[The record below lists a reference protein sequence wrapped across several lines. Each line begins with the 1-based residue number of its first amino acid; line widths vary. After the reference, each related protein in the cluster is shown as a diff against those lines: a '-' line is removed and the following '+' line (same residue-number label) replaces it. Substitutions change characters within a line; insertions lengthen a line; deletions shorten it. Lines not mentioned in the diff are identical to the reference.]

1 MQHRLRAMLCF
12 LLCSAATASPSYPS
26 LADFGGQAYNV
37 SYDKRALT
45 LNGEGALFLSGAVHP
60 PRGTPDDWQGWFASA
75 KANGLNMLQVYVFW
89 NFHEEVEGQYNFAG
103 RGNLTLFMEKAAAAG
118 IFINLRIG
126 PYVCAEWTYG
136 GLPAWLGEKPGVVFR
151 QTNAVWQPAMEKWFN
166 VVIAR
171 MAEAKAFA
179 GQGGPIMLVQVE
191 NELSATA
198 DKTYVEWC
206 GTMAH
211 KALDAVGVE
220 VPVTMCN
227 GQTAE
232 STINTCNGND
242 CSGFLENHGQNGRVL
257 VDQPALWTENEG
269 GFQTWGGAPPPGK
282 QPSYFW
288 GRSMADQALS
298 VMKWFARGGS
308 HMDYYMW
315 AGGNNFGRWTG
326 DSITTAYAVDAIV
339 CPDGLP
345 HEPKF
350 GQSSA
355 MHRAIAQ
362 AAPQIVGHAAQL
374 DSAVTVSAS
383 VKAFVYGSVAF
394 LENSDGFGSPWTG
407 SFHGHTFT
415 VPAASSSLVDLSD
428 GKSLFNTMTFDPAAA
443 AAPVRKLKPL
453 AADALGEW
461 EQWAEPIL
469 AADVPAAAQYS
480 NASLIVGAAAPLEMT
495 AFTLAFPPVAA
506 DPGARSQRSTY
517 ALYETSVQLSSAASA
532 KNELT
537 VGSNEAMAMTA
548 FVDGVAVPGAMAI
561 DVSHVNGKPVTFTFD
576 LSAPAA
582 AAASSNAGAPRSL
595 VLLAEELGYA
605 NYGFK
610 TGVRKGVSGAVE
622 LDGAALAGKWTM
634 RGGLAGEHLG
644 LFTAAGGAKVQW
656 TPSAGADQG
665 APATWY
671 RTKFPTPSSGQQQ
684 HGSLLLNA
692 TGLNRGRI
700 WLNGHD
706 AGRYFLMPRN
716 DNSSC
721 PGPAAPAAP
730 CDAPSY
736 NNSAPY
742 SGEQC
747 FGLAEIPAG
756 RASADAC
763 FQACCAASQP
773 TWQWSN
779 TVPAVAPWE
788 EVTGKGLT
796 CSGTEFQGSLGT
808 PASADACFALVKK
821 AGGANYGIYHGD
833 GNDGCYVCDLTDRG
847 DPSGWPL
854 ETMPSGV
861 VSFVRHGNT
870 PGCWCGVCD
879 PKQVPKKDPAWVGG
893 HSDSVSPPTPC
904 ATQTHYYLPR
914 SWFAPH
920 GGTNLLTIF
929 EGAGIATSAVKGGS
943 VQQVRLA
950 VASMAADANK
960 PVSLTSI
967 SACEF

>member
-1 MQHRLRAMLCF
+1 MRTLCLLLLRTLC
-12 LLCSAATASPSYPS
+12 CPSGATASPSYPS
-26 LADFGGQAYNV
+26 YADFGGQAYNV

-103 RGNLTLFMEKAAAAG
+103 RGNLTLFMEKAAAAS

-136 GLPAWLGEKPGVVFR
+136 GLPAWLGEKPGVAFR

-166 VVIAR
+166 VVIGR

-191 NELSATA
+191 NELPATT
-198 DKTYVEWC
+198 DNYVEWC

-211 KALDAVGVE
+211 KALDAVGVD

-282 QPSYFW
+282 ENYFW

-326 DSITTAYAVDAIV
+326 DSVITAYAVDAIV

-383 VKAFVYGSVAF
+383 VKAYVYGSVAF

-407 SFHGHTFT
+407 SFRGHTFT
-415 VPAASSSLVDLSD
+415 VPAASSSLVDLWD
-428 GKSLFNTMTFDPAAA
+428 GKSLFNTMTLDPAAA
-443 AAPVRKLKPL
+443 AAPARKLEPL

-532 KNELT
+532 KNVLT

-548 FVDGVAVPGAMAI
+548 FVDGVAVPGATAI
-561 DVSHVNGKPVTFTFD
+561 DVAHANGASVTFTFN

-582 AAASSNAGAPRSL
+582 TAAAASGNAGAPRSL

-610 TGVRKGVSGAVE
+610 NGLRKGVSGAVE
-622 LDGAALAGKWTM
+622 LDSTALAGKWTM

-656 TPSAGADQG
+656 TPSAGTDKG

-671 RTKFPTPSSGQQQ
+671 RTKFPTPSSGQ

-700 WLNGHD
+700 WLNGRD

-716 DNSSC
+716 DGSSC
-721 PGPAAPAAP
+721 PGPAAPAAA

-779 TVPAVAPWE
+779 TA
-788 EVTGKGLT
+788 
-796 CSGTEFQGSLGT
+796 T
-808 PASADACFALVKK
+808 P
-821 AGGANYGIYHGD
+821 
-833 GNDGCYVCDLTDRG
+833 
-847 DPSGWPL
+847 P
-854 ETMPSGV
+854 
-861 VSFVRHGNT
+861 NT

-893 HSDSVSPPTPC
+893 HSDSVSLPTPC

-914 SWFAPH
+914 SWFAPQ

-950 VASMAADANK
+950 VASMATDANK
-960 PVSLTSI
+960 AVSLTSI
-967 SACEF
+967 SSCEF